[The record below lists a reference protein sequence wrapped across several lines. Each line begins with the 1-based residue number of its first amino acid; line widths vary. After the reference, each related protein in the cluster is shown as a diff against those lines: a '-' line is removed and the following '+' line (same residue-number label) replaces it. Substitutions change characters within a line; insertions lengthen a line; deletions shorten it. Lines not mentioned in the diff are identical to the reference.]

1 MKSGVRLIA
10 RLVLGVAAAVGVA
23 VALTNSAVAPSQH
36 EAR

>member
-10 RLVLGVAAAVGVA
+10 GLVLVAAAAVGVA
-23 VALTNSAVAPSQH
+23 VSLTNSAAAPSQH